1 MSDCCSNKK
10 CGSAATVEEASV
22 KNTATAPTEA
32 SEKMPPKTTETT
44 PACCSTGSC
53 CSTDGLSQVS
63 ELVAEHPRNDD
74 VQTRL
79 RIMQMDCPT
88 EEALLRK
95 KLAKLSSV
103 SNLEFNLIQRVLTV
117 THTPQA
123 LEPVLQAVRSL
134 GFDPEPI
141 DKAMQP
147 EGNCC
152 TGREAESTGGSCCAP
167 APVTFGELQTQQL
180 TADGVRTSIRI
191 MQMDCPV
198 EEGMIRKKLDGMSAV
213 KELDFNL
220 MQRVLTVVH
229 APDALEPVLAA
240 IRSLGFEPELP
251 DSNGRH
257 VVTEEKKKPW
267 WPLAL
272 AGVAASAAEA
282 MHWAGMPEW
291 LEAALALAAVAA
303 CGLSTYKKGWIA
315 LRNGNLN
322 INALMS
328 IAVTGALALGQWP
341 EAAMVMVLFT
351 IAELIEAKSLDRARN
366 AIGSLMKL
374 TPETATIQQPDGSWK
389 ETEAVSVSLNSV
401 VRVKPGERIALDG
414 TVVRGRTAINQA
426 PITGESLPVDKGEGD
441 PVFAGTVNGSGG
453 FEYRVTAAAG
463 NTTLARIIHAVEEAQ
478 GAKAPTQRFV
488 DRFAQIYTPVVF
500 AIAVAVAVLPPLI
513 AGESWQAW
521 IYKALVMLVIACP
534 CALVISTP
542 VTLVSGLTA
551 AARRGILIKGGVYLE
566 EGRKLKWLALDKTGT
581 LTHGKPVQTDAII
594 YTGVAEDE
602 GRRLAVSLAGYS
614 DHPVSQAV
622 SAASD
627 SIQRY
632 EVENFEAL
640 PGRGVRGVING
651 QTYSL
656 GNLRLAEETVRC
668 PEAVR
673 AALTELET
681 GGKTVIMLCDTHQV
695 LGLFA
700 VADTVKESS
709 REAISQLHSLGVK
722 TLMLTGDNAH
732 TAQAIAG
739 QVGIDEARGDQLP
752 EDKLR
757 AVETFTAQGTTGMVG
772 DGINDAPALARA
784 DIGFAM
790 GAMGTD
796 TAIETAD
803 VALMD
808 DDLRKIPAFV
818 RLSRQTYNVLVQNIV
833 MAIGIKAVFLALTI
847 AGMGTMWMAVFADV
861 GASLLV
867 VANGLRLLRNKQ
879 RLLPIRL

>member
-10 CGSAATVEEASV
+10 CGSAATGEEASV
-22 KNTATAPTEA
+22 KKNVAAPAEESGKTLQKTAEA
-32 SEKMPPKTTETT
+32 T

-95 KLAKLSSV
+95 KLAKLPAV

-152 TGREAESTGGSCCAP
+152 SAREAESTGGSCCAP
-167 APVTFGELQTQQL
+167 APVTFGELQTQL
-180 TADGVRTSIRI
+180 VTAEGVRTSIRI

-251 DSNGRH
+251 DSSGRH
-257 VVTEEKKKPW
+257 VVTEEKKKTW

-272 AGVAASAAEA
+272 AGVAAIAAEA
-282 MHWAGMPEW
+282 MHWTGMPEW

-374 TPETATIQQPDGSWK
+374 TPETATVQQPDGSWK
-389 ETEAVSVSLNSV
+389 ETEARSVSLNSV

-513 AGESWQAW
+513 AGESWQEW

-867 VANGLRLLRNKQ
+867 VANGLRLLRK
-879 RLLPIRL
+879 